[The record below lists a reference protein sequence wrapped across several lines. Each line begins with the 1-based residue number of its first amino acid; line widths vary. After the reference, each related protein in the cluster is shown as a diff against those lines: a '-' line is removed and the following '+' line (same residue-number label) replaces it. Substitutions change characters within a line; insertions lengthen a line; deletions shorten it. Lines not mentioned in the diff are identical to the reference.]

1 MRITESRLRLIIREE
16 ARRVLRENFNFDDL
30 YSYSNAELLSMR
42 KKFNAGRQPEGAN
55 LDYGEKVLV
64 IEMING
70 RLESIDAVIEHYK
83 KAGEG
88 AWRLVSN
95 DFLDMGSGGMADF
108 SESEWVKLD
117 LDADDCLVIASE
129 LDNHFDAKRRT
140 AL

>member
-42 KKFNAGRQPEGAN
+42 KKFNAGLQPEGVDV
-55 LDYGEKVLV
+55 DYGEKVLV
-64 IEMING
+64 IEMINN
-70 RLESIDAVIEHYK
+70 RLESIDAVIERYK
-83 KAGEG
+83 TEGERS
-88 AWRLVSN
+88 WLRVSN
-95 DFLDMGSGGMADF
+95 DFHDMGSGGMADVR
-108 SESEWVKLD
+108 EEHYPD

-129 LDNHFDAKRRT
+129 LDNHFAAKRRT